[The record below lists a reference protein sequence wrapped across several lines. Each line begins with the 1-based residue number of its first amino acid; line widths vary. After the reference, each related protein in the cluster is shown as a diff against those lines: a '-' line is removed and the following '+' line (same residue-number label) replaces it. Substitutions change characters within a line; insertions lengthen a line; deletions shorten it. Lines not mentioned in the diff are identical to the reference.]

1 MTHSHLLLPVVV
13 FLGMQLAEEYALTR
27 TKSRGWNEKNNWK
40 RIGHIEEKANTR
52 TGVPEKDSS
61 RAKGEYRK
69 CKDSPQESVMSVLE
83 EGLLNLSNS
92 WVSSCFASPRQTGS
106 QSARLCMQRRAL
118 LKGRTLHSNRGGSC
132 EDALSQGW
140 DLMKE
145 DSDYKQRRRLES
157 SRYSNRGDTKTRSLF
172 L

>member
-13 FLGMQLAEEYALTR
+13 FLGMQLAEEYALTL

-40 RIGHIEEKANTR
+40 KVSHIEEKANTR
-52 TGVPEKDSS
+52 TGCLKRIPAAP
-61 RAKGEYRK
+61 RGEYRK

-83 EGLLNLSNS
+83 EGLLIFSNS

-118 LKGRTLHSNRGGSC
+118 LKGRTLHSNRGRSC

-145 DSDYKQRRRLES
+145 ISDYKQRRRLES
-157 SRYSNRGDTKTRSLF
+157 SRYSNRGDTKPRSLF